1 MESRACRIMRRD
13 RLCMRMASVGGA
25 LNSHGAWQ
33 RKYLSLSSSEFLVVY
48 KSAAALFRKQ
58 PPPFF
63 KHVIIVQAPVI
74 YICTCHPSH
83 QLILKQKR
91 HQSLW
96 SMQKYPPCANIKN
109 ANKNHDFLPLPL
121 SVRALYFVLAS
132 GLRGGIFSPRFS
144 ISFCLDSLTSSGRP
158 HHSRMNSSWA
168 AAILVFLSRCRC
180 RSIRSANHS
189 SRAASCS
196 SCVARSFMQAF
207 IAVCSARQ
215 ANVTLNVRPRAQSAN
230 AVWLL
235 LANGFCDSSEGG

>member
-1 MESRACRIMRRD
+1 
-13 RLCMRMASVGGA
+13 
-25 LNSHGAWQ
+25 
-33 RKYLSLSSSEFLVVY
+33 
-48 KSAAALFRKQ
+48 
-58 PPPFF
+58 
-63 KHVIIVQAPVI
+63 
-74 YICTCHPSH
+74 
-83 QLILKQKR
+83 
-91 HQSLW
+91 
-96 SMQKYPPCANIKN
+96 MQKYPPCANIKN

-121 SVRALYFVLAS
+121 SIRGPYFVLPS

-196 SCVARSFMQAF
+196 SCVARSFMHAF

-230 AVWLL
+230 ALISSAHCL
-235 LANGFCDSSEGG
+235 RTLA